1 MERYTGVSAAEAPA
15 AAKRAKATAEQPQGR
30 AGGRAARAA
39 EASAVAR
46 RGPVMSAQELSD
58 AALLVQKQIDAA
70 KQAQQPEPQPEPE
83 PPSEA
88 EKKEEARKKS
98 LRKRNKKR
106 AD

>member
-83 PPSEA
+83 PPEPEPA
-88 EKKEEARKKS
+88 

>member
-1 MERYTGVSAAEAPA
+1 VAEAPA
-15 AAKRAKATAEQPQGR
+15 AAKRAKATAEQPEGR
-30 AGGRAARAA
+30 AGRRAARAA
-39 EASAVAR
+39 EAVAR

-83 PPSEA
+83 PPEP
-88 EKKEEARKKS
+88 EPELPKKS

>member
-1 MERYTGVSAAEAPA
+1 MERYTGVSAAAAPA
-15 AAKRAKATAEQPQGR
+15 AAKRAKATAEQPEGR
-30 AGGRAARAA
+30 AGRRAARAA
-39 EASAVAR
+39 EAVAR
-46 RGPVMSAQELSD
+46 RGPVMSAQQLSD

-83 PPSEA
+83 PPEPNSGPQ
-88 EKKEEARKKS
+88 KS

>member
-1 MERYTGVSAAEAPA
+1 MERYTGVSAAAAPA
-15 AAKRAKATAEQPQGR
+15 AAKRAKATAEQPEGR
-30 AGGRAARAA
+30 AGRRAARAA

-83 PPSEA
+83 PPDPEP
-88 EKKEEARKKS
+88 ELIGS

>member
-15 AAKRAKATAEQPQGR
+15 AAKRAKATAEQPEGR
-30 AGGRAARAA
+30 AGRRAARAA
-39 EASAVAR
+39 EAVAR

-83 PPSEA
+83 PPEP
-88 EKKEEARKKS
+88 EPDLPKKS